1 MSLHIVDLEAFYFL
15 EVRIVHPFEIFSS
28 LSEVI
33 HIDNL
38 ISNVSI
44 SLLDILIF
52 IWPVN
57 STSDFRGSA
66 LGELLLLYF

>member
-44 SLLDILIF
+44 
-52 IWPVN
+52 
-57 STSDFRGSA
+57 
-66 LGELLLLYF
+66 